1 MNARRSYALLKSN
14 EQIFI
19 INCLYLSQVNERKKF
34 SEHVKN

>member
-19 INCLYLSQVNERKKF
+19 INCLYLSQVIEWKKL
-34 SEHVKN
+34 SEHIKN